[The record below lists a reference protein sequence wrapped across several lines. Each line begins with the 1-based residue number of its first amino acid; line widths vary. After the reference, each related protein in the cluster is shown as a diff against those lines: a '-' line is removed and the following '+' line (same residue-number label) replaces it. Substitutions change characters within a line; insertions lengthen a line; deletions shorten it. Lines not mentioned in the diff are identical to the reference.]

1 MGKNKSAS
9 GVIFEIAGRNNK
21 QSPFSQKIG
30 NMFGK
35 SRRLVWRAVWE
46 DRGDVQRKI
55 VKIMQD
61 TVKDTN
67 QGLRGFKING

>member
-1 MGKNKSAS
+1 
-9 GVIFEIAGRNNK
+9 
-21 QSPFSQKIG
+21 
-30 NMFGK
+30 MFGK

-67 QGLRGFKING
+67 QGLRGFKIDG